1 MENSA
6 LVSPP
11 KRSPL
16 TPAAMPPVHLEAFE
30 GPLDLL
36 LHLIRINEIDIYDIP
51 IAEITRQY
59 LQVIEAMEAL
69 DLTIAGEYLV
79 MAATLIQIKS
89 RMLLPQTPKEED
101 AFEAEEDP
109 RAELVQRLL
118 DYQQFRDTIATLQRW
133 EEERRRIYF
142 RDAAQNVE
150 DYLLPVPQ
158 GEITPAQLHHALHQM
173 LARAGLEEKPL
184 TTVVPRRRL
193 SLRLKMLEIVR
204 KLEAVAPTA
213 VPFESFFML
222 PGPLYDIVL
231 TFLAVLELL
240 RLGRVRVEQAE
251 PFAPLYLYAAQE
263 DSGS

>member
-1 MENSA
+1 MRDSSSV
-6 LVSPP
+6 LPS

-51 IAEITRQY
+51 IAEITQQY
-59 LQVIEAMEAL
+59 LQVIAAMEAL

-79 MAATLIQIKS
+79 MAATLIEIKS
-89 RMLLPQTPKEED
+89 RMLLPQAPIQAD
-101 AFEAEEDP
+101 APEMEEDP

-118 DYQQFRDTIATLQRW
+118 DYQQFRETIATLQRW

-142 RDAAQNVE
+142 RDAVQNVE

-158 GEITPAQLHHALHQM
+158 GEVTPAQLHHALHQM

-193 SLRLKMLEIVR
+193 SLRLKMVEIMR
-204 KLEAVAPTA
+204 KLEAIAPET
-213 VPFESFFML
+213 VPFESLFVL
-222 PGPLYDIVL
+222 PGPVYDIVL
-231 TFLAVLELL
+231 TFLAILELL

-251 PFAPLYLYAAQE
+251 PFAPIYLYA
-263 DSGS
+263 SGGASAT